1 MRGADSESVEAF
13 DDETM
18 RNFIE
23 EEDEVE
29 ETGVGRGYLETVED
43 QNDCLMDNKLK
54 EFLHMCKTK
63 KAKVDFNLS
72 KEFLLKDGTSKGN
85 LPKEIA
91 DIVSMDAEELKNLV
105 STLKN
110 SIMGMR
116 IKVAKI
122 IDLVNE
128 CNSNPQDSISLINL
142 RMEVLCEY
150 WSYLSLFVIKKV
162 RVF

>member
-1 MRGADSESVEAF
+1 MERADSQSVEAF

-23 EEDEVE
+23 EEEEVE

-54 EFLHMCKTK
+54 EFLQMCKTK
-63 KAKVDFNLS
+63 KAKIDFNLS
-72 KEFLLKDGTSKGN
+72 KEFLLKDVAPKST
-85 LPKEIA
+85 LPKEIS
-91 DIVSMDAEELKNLV
+91 DIVSMDAEELKKLL

-116 IKVAKI
+116 IKVATI

-128 CNSNPQDSISLINL
+128 SSSSPQDSISLINL
-142 RMEVLCEY
+142 RVEVLCEY

-162 RVF
+162 ITR